1 MALDSSAAGSNQVVS
16 VACGA
21 QFIILDVISSALTV
35 LQFDITF
42 PSITCTLLNVDTTNI
57 SGEKHLIFPG
67 STFRTDRS
75 ESSCHPNGAKFR

>member
-21 QFIILDVISSALTV
+21 QFIVLDVISSGLTV

-42 PSITCTLLNVDTTNI
+42 PSILYFL
-57 SGEKHLIFPG
+57 G
-67 STFRTDRS
+67 TDVFLAS
-75 ESSCHPNGAKFR
+75 YF